1 MADVAA
7 AQATDG
13 QAPAGGAS
21 ALGGASHVL
30 LRPLSITVS
39 EDDSFMVG
47 DLARGEFIQVPPIA
61 VTVINALRSGQA
73 VADVAAEARR
83 AAGQDVDV
91 IEFVE
96 TLVDCGFVAAV
107 DGVPVPGTGPELD
120 RRRSGRCHPG
130 PAGPAVVLG
139 ARLGR
144 LRRAVLLLPG
154 TADGCAL
161 VPAALRS
168 AVLPARPRPEHRAL
182 RPSLPHRSPCC
193 TTWCTGWERGSRAS
207 RPGSP

>member
-7 AQATDG
+7 ARAADG
-13 QAPAGGAS
+13 QAPAGRAL

-107 DGVPVPGTGPELD
+107 DGVPVPGTGPELTD
-120 RRRSGRCHPG
+120 GGQVGATLARLARPLYSAPAWAVYGVLFCCCLALLTAVPWFRPHYDQLFFLPG
-130 PAGPAVVLG
+130 PVLSIVLLTVITAPIAMLHELAHWLG
-139 ARLGR
+139 ARLE
-144 LRRAVLLLPG
+144 A
-154 TADGCAL
+154 
-161 VPAALRS
+161 
-168 AVLPARPRPEHRAL
+168 
-182 RPSLPHRSPCC
+182 
-193 TTWCTGWERGSRAS
+193 
-207 RPGSP
+207 